1 MSENEIKDQIKLKND
16 EISKIE
22 EEFKEK
28 SSSIKNEVEGE
39 YNPKIDEND
48 TKLKAEQ
55 KKFNEAIVKAAEWT
69 AKKKELNVSL
79 KGLIKES
86 STLVKEKDKTLN
98 LKLKEAENEK
108 KTKIKAV
115 STEIKVLQKE
125 LSNLEKASA
134 A

>member
-1 MSENEIKDQIKLKND
+1 MSENEIKEQIKLKQD

-28 SSSIKNEVEGE
+28 SSSIKTEVEGK
-39 YNPKIDEND
+39 YNPKIDENN

-55 KKFNEAIVKAAEWT
+55 KKFDEAIAKAAEWS

-79 KGLIKES
+79 KLLKKES
-86 STLVKEKDKTLN
+86 STVVKEKEKTLN
-98 LKLKEAENEK
+98 LKLKEADNEK

-115 STEIKVLQKE
+115 NTEIKVLQKK
-125 LSNLEKASA
+125 LSDLEKASTA
-134 A
+134 